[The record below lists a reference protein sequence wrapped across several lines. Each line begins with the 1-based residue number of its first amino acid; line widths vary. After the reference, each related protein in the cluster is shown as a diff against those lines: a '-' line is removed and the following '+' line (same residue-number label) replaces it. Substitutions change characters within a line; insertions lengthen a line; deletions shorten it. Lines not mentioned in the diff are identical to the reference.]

1 MHWIAM
7 CMPARVDETRS
18 AGGLPITVLEGRL
31 RHCPL
36 FGSWGRAVSWSDM
49 EDVVSLPVLP
59 VLPVLPALPS
69 LPSPTMVGS
78 ASSSVDSALLAK
90 NDLVS
95 G

>member
-18 AGGLPITVLEGRL
+18 AVGLPITVLEGRL
-31 RHCPL
+31 RHCAL

-59 VLPVLPALPS
+59 VLP
-69 LPSPTMVGS
+69 SPTMVGS
-78 ASSSVDSALLAK
+78 ASSSVDSALWAK